1 MDGIFQIMLRYCY
14 YIRNKKYKS
23 KIRYITWSLFWNKN
37 EFNRYKKK
45 SESGQV
51 FTPEHITSL
60 MYRLIDVHQYDRI
73 LDVACGSVGFLV
85 KSMSKMIK
93 ESGGIQTDKEK
104 NKKSTI
110 IRNWIWRKKKWY
122 DFLREKY

>member
-1 MDGIFQIMLRYCY
+1 
-14 YIRNKKYKS
+14 
-23 KIRYITWSLFWNKN
+23 
-37 EFNRYKKK
+37 
-45 SESGQV
+45 
-51 FTPEHITSL
+51 

-73 LDVACGSVGFLV
+73 LDAACGSGGFLV

-110 IRNWIWRKKKWY
+110 IRN
-122 DFLREKY
+122 